1 MLQMKAKSYFILF
14 FLNFQTSKPLQDG
27 ALLFSGAVKT
37 QAIFGPTMYGLHY
50 FCLFPV
56 NFQASLLSQ

>member
-27 ALLFSGAVKT
+27 ALFFSGALKT
-37 QAIFGPTMYGLHY
+37 QAIFGPTMDCIIF
-50 FCLFPV
+50 FC
-56 NFQASLLSQ
+56 SL